1 MRLRRLLP
9 IAAAILL
16 MLALPAHAAAPSP
29 SPQPSASPT
38 GADLLKITD
47 CSLTYNDLSGVPGK
61 LHVDFVNL
69 NPLPVTHIRFRIM
82 AGVTTFAVMDVGT
95 FQPNVH
101 IHHDLDP
108 PLVRMRVIP
117 SMTASLH
124 SLVCSV
130 DAFTLTDGYTWVSAA
145 LQQELEKR

>member
-1 MRLRRLLP
+1 MRLLCLF
-9 IAAAILL
+9 AILL
-16 MLALPAHAAAPSP
+16 LLATGTSHAATPAP

-38 GADLLKITD
+38 GADQLKITD

-69 NPLPVTHIRFRIM
+69 NSLPVTHIRFRIQ

-108 PLVRMRVIP
+108 PLVRMSVIP
-117 SMTASLH
+117 SMTASIH
-124 SLVCSV
+124 RLVCSV
-130 DAFTLTDGYTWVSAA
+130 DAFTLTDGYTWVSDALSRE
-145 LQQELEKR
+145 LQQQKQP